1 MADMPPSITRCLLDG
16 GNVSYS
22 PSDVVGR
29 GGFGVVYRGFIDV
42 KNFEDQS
49 VAIKKI
55 NLTCYDEKTRDKEP
69 MVNLKHENFVKIV
82 KVIMDDEFR

>member
-1 MADMPPSITRCLLDG
+1 MAEPVGKWDHLDDGLL
-16 GNVSYS
+16 SYS

-29 GGFGVVYRGFIDV
+29 GGFGVVYRGFMDV

-55 NLTCYDEKTRDKEP
+55 HLSCYTGKARDKEP
-69 MVNLKHENFVKIV
+69 MINLKHENFVV
-82 KVIMDDEFR
+82 TDDEFR